1 MIDTN
6 TTENRL
12 HPTDTGSAAAQ
23 ATLLT
28 ARIAHLSQHLKT
40 HPNDKHS
47 RRGLLAM
54 VNKRRKQLRYLKR
67 TRPEMHASVIGAL
80 GLRK

>member
-1 MIDTN
+1 MNDT
-6 TTENRL
+6 TSPRL
-12 HPTDTGSAAAQ
+12 HEADTGSAAAQ
-23 ATLLT
+23 ASLLT
-28 ARIAHLSQHLKT
+28 AKIAHLAQHLKT
-40 HPNDKHS
+40 HPKDNHS

-67 TRPEMHASVIGAL
+67 TRPEMHAGVLGAL

>member
-1 MIDTN
+1 MNETTN
-6 TTENRL
+6 TNRL
-12 HPTDTGSAAAQ
+12 HETDTGSAAAQ

-28 ARIAHLSQHLKT
+28 AQIAHLSQHLKT

-67 TRPEMHASVIGAL
+67 TRPQMHASVISAL

>member
-1 MIDTN
+1 MN
-6 TTENRL
+6 ETTTTARL
-12 HPTDTGSAAAQ
+12 HETDTGSAAAQ

-28 ARIAHLSQHLKT
+28 AKIAHLSQHLKT

-67 TRPEMHASVIGAL
+67 TRPQMHTSVIGAL